1 MEPNRN
7 DPPKKPD
14 GDDKKPKNLLTTF
27 IISIAILLAIVSAFN
42 LVNKSQYTQTTYS
55 AFLDEM
61 ERNNIHEA
69 KIHIDRIIYM
79 TREEAAKPA
88 ASQKACYTGLPYGS
102 DTLAIG
108 NALKAMG
115 VTVDFPIQEDNTF
128 ILTICYYALMFG
140 SIFLITRML
149 RNRMSGDGMMGGF
162 GKSKARVYMEKQTGV
177 TFKDVAG
184 QEDGC

>member
-79 TREEAAKPA
+79 TREEAA
-88 ASQKACYTGLPYGS
+88 
-102 DTLAIG
+102 
-108 NALKAMG
+108 
-115 VTVDFPIQEDNTF
+115 
-128 ILTICYYALMFG
+128 
-140 SIFLITRML
+140 
-149 RNRMSGDGMMGGF
+149 
-162 GKSKARVYMEKQTGV
+162 
-177 TFKDVAG
+177 
-184 QEDGC
+184 